1 MNMINILLAEEQ
13 KIVRE
18 GIKSLL
24 KDEPGI
30 SIVAEAKNGKELL
43 ESLKS
48 EKTDLAII
56 DLNLPIMDGL
66 ETTRYIKEHHQ
77 GVKVLILSMIDSE
90 NFLTKGLDSGA
101 DGFLLKNTGKDELK
115 LAISKIMDGDNFI
128 CSGIAC
134 LMMEKIKENV
144 SFLPR
149 KSSVQLSDREMEIL
163 QLIGQGLTNSEIA
176 DKIFTSRRTV
186 ESHRK
191 KLIEKTN
198 SRNTA
203 TLIKYAVQSGLLR

>member
-1 MNMINILLAEEQ
+1 MINILLAEEQ

-30 SIVAEAKNGKELL
+30 SIVAEARNGKELL
-43 ESLKS
+43 DKLAE
-48 EKTDLAII
+48 EKPNLAII
-56 DLNLPIMDGL
+56 DLNLPVQDGI
-66 ETTRYIKEHHQ
+66 ETTRFIKENHKDI
-77 GVKVLILSMIDSE
+77 KVLILSMIDSE
-90 NFLTKGLDSGA
+90 NFLTKGLESGA
-101 DGFLLKNTGKDELK
+101 DGFLLKNTGKDELM
-115 LAISKIMDGDNFI
+115 LAINKIMEGDNFI

-149 KSSVQLSDREMEIL
+149 KSNVQLSDREMEIL

-176 DKIFTSRRTV
+176 EKIFTSRRTV

-191 KLIEKTN
+191 KLIEKTS

-203 TLIKYAVQSGLLR
+203 TLIRYAVMNGLLK